1 MSHGEVL
8 QELAD
13 LRSSLDSAIDSVA
26 SGSHSIGE
34 VFAAASTNSSLGY
47 LYAVKA
53 MEADPRVGKVRA
65 RRILEELGLGETTRI
80 SELSADQVAK
90 IVAEVA

>member
-8 QELAD
+8 RELAE
-13 LRSSLDSAIDSVA
+13 LRSMLDSAISAIAAGDQ
-26 SGSHSIGE
+26 SIGG
-34 VFAAASTNSSLGY
+34 VFADAARDSSLGY

-80 SELSADQVAK
+80 SELSPEHVAQ

>member
-1 MSHGEVL
+1 MSQGEVL
-8 QELAD
+8 RKLAEL
-13 LRSSLDSAIDSVA
+13 RTSLDAAIGAVA
-26 SGSHSIGE
+26 AGSRSIGD
-34 VFAAASTNSSLGY
+34 VFAAATTDSSLGY

-80 SELSADQVAK
+80 SELAPEHVAK